1 MSNKQNFTDKAKEKV
16 EDAKQMVEGAKQ
28 ATKLAANAASGNWL
42 GAAKNALNLL
52 KNKKLMKRMIIQA
65 VLPVFISI
73 LIVVII
79 ASAVFTVFT
88 TIKEKMI
95 ELASNTKTAVTGFWK
110 WFTDDYWIK
119 LDEKVEVTTID
130 DSGRRNNQ
138 KYYNC

>member
-1 MSNKQNFTDKAKEKV
+1 MSDKNNMLERVKNTAK
-16 EDAKQMVEGAKQ
+16 GAKD
-28 ATKLAANAASGNWL
+28 AARTAAN
-42 GAAKNALNLL
+42 GAKKTKNALNIL
-52 KNKKLMKRMIIQA
+52 KNKKLIKKMIIKA

-73 LIVVII
+73 LIIVII

-119 LDEKVEVTTID
+119 LDEKVEVTTLD

>member
-1 MSNKQNFTDKAKEKV
+1 MSDKNNMLERVKNTAK
-16 EDAKQMVEGAKQ
+16 GAKD
-28 ATKLAANAASGNWL
+28 AARTAAN
-42 GAAKNALNLL
+42 GAKKTKNALNIL
-52 KNKKLMKRMIIQA
+52 KNKKLIKKMIIKA

-119 LDEKVEVTTID
+119 LDEKVEVTAID